1 MMIQKLE
8 EELKVKIFDRSKQP
22 VVPTEVGQAVIGQAR
37 RVLAEVARV
46 RDLVGEH
53 KNEVRGELRLGIIP
67 TVAPFLLPLFLND
80 FLEKYPQLKII
91 ITELTTEL
99 IVEKLQRGELDAG
112 ILATP
117 LQVEALREIP
127 LYNEEFVVYASGQP
141 DLLRKKYV
149 LPADLDL
156 KRLWLLKE
164 GHCLRSQIVSLCEL
178 KKQERPYANLEY
190 EAGSIDSLKRLVESN
205 KGITILPELAV
216 LDFTE
221 KEKEALRFF
230 KRPVPVREISLVTY
244 RHYIKERLLQILQEE
259 IVAKVSPLVGRPE
272 SFQVIGVGPEP
283 VGKG

>member
-1 MMIQKLE
+1 
-8 EELKVKIFDRSKQP
+8 
-22 VVPTEVGQAVIGQAR
+22 
-37 RVLAEVARV
+37 
-46 RDLVGEH
+46 VGEYRG
-53 KNEVRGELRLGIIP
+53 EVQGELRLGIIP
-67 TVAPFLLPLFLND
+67 TVAPFLLPLFLNG
-80 FLEKYPQLKII
+80 FLEKYPQLKLSIA
-91 ITELTTEL
+91 ELTTEL
-99 IVEKLQRGELDAG
+99 IVEKLHRGELDAG

-117 LQVEALREIP
+117 LQVEALREMP
-127 LYNEEFVVYASGQP
+127 LYNEEFVVYAGGQP

-205 KGITILPELAV
+205 RGITILPELAV
-216 LDFTE
+216 LDFSE
-221 KEKEALRFF
+221 KEKAALRFF

-259 IVAKVSPLVGRPE
+259 IVAKVRPLVGRTE
-272 SFQVIGVGPEP
+272 SYQVIGVGPEP
-283 VGKG
+283 VGKA